1 MKSPKSQQSG
11 WQWPQL
17 LLANLFIVAVYLG
30 ERQLSDLL
38 DLPPGYA
45 TPFFPPA
52 GVGLALAVSAGWRV
66 LPGIALGSLLLHLP
80 SVWLGPGV
88 APATGALAA
97 LAASAGSVLQAGV
110 GARLFRRWVQP
121 AIDSGPDVLRFLLL
135 TPLVCLVS
143 ASVAVPSLYR
153 LGLLPRDELLAAWL
167 SWWAGDI
174 VGVLLAAPL
183 CWIVVG
189 RPRPLWRRR
198 AVLLAVPLLAAAAAV
213 VATYEQAIKWEHGQH
228 LQEFRLKAQQVGDQL
243 QAKFSEH
250 ERFIYALARA
260 LGDAPHMLP
269 RGEFSAIAQAYL
281 ANRRSLTAVEWIPRI
296 THAERAA
303 FERWARRTVDPGF
316 AVREVGPDGRLAP
329 ALPRSEY
336 YPLLYTEPKRY
347 SEWLGL
353 DHKTEPVRRGALE
366 GALRSGKPVA
376 STPLRLPGAQPRFE
390 VALLQAVGMRG
401 PGLPPTGLLGLVLDL
416 GGTLRLAIT
425 DAHFTGFVAAFGD
438 VTDAAAPVRLIDAI
452 GRPPQADDYGR
463 QLGFGARRYQLWFA
477 PSAAFLEQQPSWTS
491 WTVLTGGL
499 FMTGLL
505 GGLLLLIS
513 GERARI
519 EALVTDRTMRLR
531 DREARLQ
538 AILDNAADAILTVD
552 SDGNVVS
559 ANAATAALFGYT
571 PAELPGMPFGALVP
585 GKGDEHPDHLLG
597 RLAHAD
603 PAERELRGL
612 DRRGE
617 PFPLQISVS
626 RVLLPTEHLF
636 VCILR
641 DLTAQRR
648 SQEHIYRLAHHDA
661 LTGLE
666 NRFALNERLEQQLA
680 HARRSAEP
688 VAVLFIDLDHFK
700 KINDSHGHQAG
711 DQLLVAAAQRM
722 RELLRDVDALG
733 RLGGDEFIIVLG
745 GPLTPDSV
753 SAVAVR
759 VVQSLSAPYHLDAG
773 TVHSGASVGVALYPG
788 DGADRE
794 TLLRHADIAMY
805 AAKREGRG
813 NFQFF
818 SPAMNAATHEH
829 LMIENR
835 MWLALEHGAFEL
847 HLQAQVALDTGR
859 LIGAEAL
866 LRWHDP
872 ELGNVE
878 PGRFIP
884 IAEECGL
891 IVPLGDW
898 VLARAMQ
905 QLADW
910 QSAGL
915 GDLRLAVNL
924 SARQFSGGALVAR
937 LDQLLA
943 QHRIAPSRLELEIT
957 ETAAMRDPE
966 NTRALLRQ
974 LRARGFKLAIDD
986 FGTGYSSLAYLKQF
1000 AIDRIK
1006 IDRAFVQDLE
1016 TNQNDAVIVAATI
1029 GLAHSLGLAVVAEGV
1044 ETRGQWCFLRDK
1056 RGDEA
1061 QGFLFGRP
1069 MPPSDFLDF
1078 IREPALQV
1086 PGP

>member
-1 MKSPKSQQSG
+1 MKSPKSQQYR
-11 WQWPQL
+11 WRWPQL
-17 LLANLFIVAVYLG
+17 LLANLFIVAVYVG
-30 ERQLSDLL
+30 TGQLSDLL

-52 GVGLALAVSAGWRV
+52 GVGLALAVTAGWRV
-66 LPGIALGSLLLHLP
+66 LPGVALGALLLHLP
-80 SVWLGPGV
+80 AAWLGPGV

-97 LAASAGSVLQAGV
+97 LAVTAGSVLQAWL
-110 GARLFRRWVQP
+110 GARLFRRWVGP
-121 AIDSGPDVLRFLLL
+121 AIDSGVDVLRFLLL
-135 TPLVCLVS
+135 TPLVCVVS
-143 ASVAVPSLYR
+143 ASVAVSALYR
-153 LGLLPRDELLAAWL
+153 LGLLPESELLASWL

-174 VGVLLAAPL
+174 IGVLLAGPL

-189 RPRPLWRRR
+189 QPRPLWRRR
-198 AVLLAVPLLAAAAAV
+198 AGLLAVPLLAAAAAV

-228 LQEFRLKAQQVGDQL
+228 LQTFRLKAQQVGDLL

-250 ERFIYALARA
+250 ERFISALARS
-260 LGDAPHMLP
+260 LDDAPRMLP
-269 RGEFSAIAQAYL
+269 RSEFSGIARAFL
-281 ANRRSLTAVEWIPRI
+281 ENRRALIAVEWIPRV
-296 THAERAA
+296 TLAERAA
-303 FERWARRTVDPGF
+303 FENFARRTIDPGYQ
-316 AVREVGPDGRLAP
+316 VRELRPDGSIARAP
-329 ALPRSEY
+329 PRSEY

-347 SEWLGL
+347 GQWLGL
-353 DHKTEPVRRGALE
+353 DYQSEPLRRGALE
-366 GALRSGKPVA
+366 RALRNGRPAATPPLRSG
-376 STPLRLPGAQPRFE
+376 GARPYFE
-390 VALLQAVGMRG
+390 VALLQAVSMRE
-401 PGLPPTGLLGLVLDL
+401 PGSAPAGLLGTVLDMDIL
-416 GGTLRLAIT
+416 LQRTIA
-425 DAHFTGFVAAFGD
+425 DADFAGFVAALSD
-438 VTDAAAPVRLIDAI
+438 VTDAAPVRLADAI
-452 GRPPQADDYGR
+452 GRAPGADDYGR
-463 QLGFGARRYQLWFA
+463 QLQFGGRRYQLWFA
-477 PSAAFLEQQPSWTS
+477 PTTAFLAQQRGWAS

-499 FMTGLL
+499 LMTGLL
-505 GGLLLLIS
+505 GGLLLLTS

-519 EALVTDRTMRLR
+519 EALVADRTARLR

-538 AILDNAADAILTVD
+538 AILDNAADAIVTVD
-552 SDGNVVS
+552 SDGLVVS
-559 ANAATAALFGYT
+559 ANAATAALFGYAA
-571 PAELPGMPFGALVP
+571 AELPGMPFRALVP
-585 GKGDEHPDHLLG
+585 AKGDEHPDQLLG
-597 RLAHAD
+597 RLAHA
-603 PAERELRGL
+603 PPGERELRGL
-612 DRRGE
+612 DRRSE

-648 SQEHIYRLAHHDA
+648 SQEHIYRLAHHDV

-711 DQLLVAAAQRM
+711 DQLLVQAAQRM

-753 SAVAVR
+753 TAVALR
-759 VVQSLSAPYHLDAG
+759 VVQSLSAPYQLDAG
-773 TVHSGASVGVALYPG
+773 TVHSGASVGVALYPE

-794 TLLRHADIAMY
+794 TLLRHADMAMY

-829 LMIENR
+829 LMVENR
-835 MWLALEHGAFEL
+835 MWLALEHGGFEL

-859 LIGAEAL
+859 VIGAEAL
-866 LRWHDP
+866 LRWHDQ

-878 PGRFIP
+878 PSRFIP

-891 IVPLGDW
+891 ILPLGDW
-898 VLARAMQ
+898 VLVQSMQ

-910 QSAGL
+910 QRDGL
-915 GDLRLAVNL
+915 GELRLAVNL
-924 SARQFSGGALVAR
+924 SARQFTGGALVAR

-943 QHRIAPSRLELEIT
+943 QHRINPARLELEIT

-986 FGTGYSSLAYLKQF
+986 FGTGYSSLAYLKLF

-1029 GLAHSLGLAVVAEGV
+1029 GMAHSLGLAVVAEGV
-1044 ETRGQWCFLRDK
+1044 ETRGQWGFLRDK

-1069 MPPSDFLDF
+1069 MPPKAFRDF

-1086 PGP
+1086 PDP